1 LSLPATPFTLRA
13 ALLVLNE
20 RENKNVSETVSEAV
34 GIPLRL
40 KHQADQLLADA
51 AQCRPAA
58 RIGLMTTLYFKQGH
72 CAQTRQRI
80 EACFAHFHETFRPFL
95 KWQTYVRLR
104 KLSPSSFATCRRQV
118 LEASANE
125 PLSWSISS
133 GKPVEAA
140 SHCLSVVT
148 APECQAQT
156 DHSCL
161 KMLLPLSMLMEQGG
175 AKAYEGWLKYLC
187 NQTLAEHG
195 YGGPVCVM
203 PGEGLRYLPLQ
214 YRLAQDYIGL
224 MVDAG
229 PHIES
234 LRLLNRIKGVSWY
247 NILGNRFVSQLGGS
261 DRLRRALS
269 SHSDIVFQA
278 YENGL
283 MIRAGV
289 LPDLGSKGEAP
300 PNAYVAVNKLL
311 KPIRVQDTGCLHPYP
326 VRGIGFTAQSTA
338 QWYSRFDEKPLAA
351 VRAGQ
356 PCPQTGHWFSS
367 AMARSR
373 RFFNK
378 GDVMPAFE
386 HLKAERTQWFWAEVG
401 G

>member
-1 LSLPATPFTLRA
+1 MSEA
-13 ALLVLNE
+13 
-20 RENKNVSETVSEAV
+20 VSETV
-34 GIPLRL
+34 GMPGRL
-40 KHQADQLLADA
+40 KHQAEQLLADA

-58 RIGLMTTLYFKQGH
+58 RVGLMTTLYFKEGH
-72 CAQTRQRI
+72 TAQVRQRI
-80 EACFAHFHETFRPFL
+80 EACFSHFHETFQPLL
-95 KWQTYVRLR
+95 KWQTFKALR
-104 KLSPSSFATCRRQV
+104 KLSPSSFSICRRQM
-118 LEASANE
+118 LEAAANE
-125 PLSWSISS
+125 PVSWSISS
-133 GKPVEAA
+133 GRPVDAV

-148 APECQAQT
+148 APECQADT
-156 DHSCL
+156 DQSCL
-161 KMLLPLSMLMEQGG
+161 KMLLPWSMLLEKGG
-175 AKAYEGWLKYLC
+175 AKAYEGWIKYLC

-195 YGGPVCVM
+195 YGGLVCVM

-214 YRLAQDYIGL
+214 YRLAKDYIGL

-247 NILGNRFVSQLGGS
+247 NILGSRFVSQLGGS

-269 SHSDIVFQA
+269 GHSDIVFHT

-289 LPDLGSKGEAP
+289 LPELGDKGEALHG
-300 PNAYVAVNKLL
+300 AYVAVNKVL

-326 VRGIGFTAQSTA
+326 VRGIGFTEQSTA
-338 QWYSRFDEKPLAA
+338 QWYARLDDKPVAA

-356 PCPQTGHWFSS
+356 PCPLTGHWFSS

-378 GDVMPAFE
+378 GEVMPAFE
-386 HLKAERTQWFWAEVG
+386 HLKPAQTQWFWAEVG